1 MTKKLLDEIS
11 IQELREMREIEGL
24 SNGEIAERLGVS
36 CSTIYKHIGGH
47 PNGVRKKRSTPTGAV
62 PGSRYPDRTV
72 ICSRGGE
79 HSVCVQP
86 DEPQEACLFVQ
97 NSIVE
102 LVSAERTYVVDM
114 KDATV
119 ELMNGFKIELAQL
132 DSLIKELSAIKRKLG
147 SSVRVPLEA
156 W

>member
-1 MTKKLLDEIS
+1 M
-11 IQELREMREIEGL
+11 
-24 SNGEIAERLGVS
+24 
-36 CSTIYKHIGGH
+36 
-47 PNGVRKKRSTPTGAV
+47 
-62 PGSRYPDRTV
+62 
-72 ICSRGGE
+72 
-79 HSVCVQP
+79 CVQP

-119 ELMNGFKIELAQL
+119 ELMNGFKIELTQL

>member
-72 ICSRGGE
+72 ICSRGGRTFR
-79 HSVCVQP
+79 VC
-86 DEPQEACLFVQ
+86 A
-97 NSIVE
+97 
-102 LVSAERTYVVDM
+102 A
-114 KDATV
+114 
-119 ELMNGFKIELAQL
+119 
-132 DSLIKELSAIKRKLG
+132 
-147 SSVRVPLEA
+147 
-156 W
+156 